1 MSITRFLFCAIA
13 DQIIIIIHNH
23 NQSPSMGNIT
33 APALSNTTNKK
44 EGKAEEFI
52 MHKVSGLQNLDPL

>member
-1 MSITRFLFCAIA
+1 
-13 DQIIIIIHNH
+13 
-23 NQSPSMGNIT
+23 MGNIT